1 MRSTRIVEMLEVT
14 EAAALAAG
22 RWMGK
27 GDKHAADDAAVEGM
41 RAAFNDVEID
51 GTIVIGEGERDE
63 APMLFIGEKVGKG
76 GEKIDI
82 AVDPLEGTNLTAD
95 GQSNSLA
102 VLAFGPAGTL
112 LHAPDTYMKKIA
124 VGPEAAHVVHIDAS
138 PTENIINVAKA
149 MDRDVEDLVVCILQR
164 ERHVDLIAEVR
175 AAGARIR
182 LITDG
187 DVFGAVATAIEGT
200 GIHLYLG
207 TGAAPEGVL
216 ACAAMKCIGGC
227 FMGRFEWRSAEE
239 KARAVDM
246 GTCNIDEVLTMDCLV
261 NTDEAAFIAT
271 GVTDG
276 EMLRGVK
283 YFGSGART
291 NSVAM
296 DAKSRTVRF
305 IETIYNTGS
314 REVLGADGLVPP
326 HRALPAQERR
336 TPANPAGPAP
346 PKAARTTPKA
356 PHLSG
361 PLVCG
366 ESANGIHGRCR
377 SALATRLPR
386 RRDSRRTRFHHS
398 RQLGTRSRLWV
409 RPARDRPAWPGSPYC
424 GNRCP

>member
-27 GDKHAADDAAVEGM
+27 GDKMAADDAAVEGM
-41 RAAFNDVEID
+41 RKAFEDID
-51 GTIVIGEGERDE
+51 ISGTIVIGEGERDE
-63 APMLFIGEKVGKG
+63 APMLFIGEKVGRG
-76 GEKIDI
+76 GEEIDI

-102 VLAFGPAGTL
+102 VMAFGPKGTL

-124 VGPEAAHVVHIDAS
+124 VGPSAADVIHIDAS
-138 PTENIINVAKA
+138 PTENIRAVAKA
-149 MDRDVEDLVVCILQR
+149 MGRDVEDLLVCILER
-164 ERHVDLIAEVR
+164 ERHVDLIREVR
-175 AAGARIR
+175 QAGARIR
-182 LITDG
+182 LISDG

-283 YFGSGART
+283 YFGQGART
-291 NSVAM
+291 HSVAM
-296 DAKSRTVRF
+296 DSKSRTVRF
-305 IETIYNTGS
+305 IDTVHQTGT
-314 REVLGADGLVPP
+314 E
-326 HRALPAQERR
+326 
-336 TPANPAGPAP
+336 
-346 PKAARTTPKA
+346 K
-356 PHLSG
+356 
-361 PLVCG
+361 
-366 ESANGIHGRCR
+366 
-377 SALATRLPR
+377 
-386 RRDSRRTRFHHS
+386 F
-398 RQLGTRSRLWV
+398 WV
-409 RPARDRPAWPGSPYC
+409 RMD
-424 GNRCP
+424 

>member
-51 GTIVIGEGERDE
+51 GTVVIGEGERDE

-76 GEKIDI
+76 GECIDI

-102 VLAFGPAGTL
+102 VLAFAPAGTL

-124 VGPEAAHVVHIDAS
+124 VGPEAYNVVHIDAS
-138 PTENIINVAKA
+138 PTENIKNVAKA
-149 MDRDVEDLVVCILQR
+149 LDRDVEDLVVCILQR
-164 ERHVDLIAEVR
+164 ERHDDLIAEVR

-227 FMGRFEWRSAEE
+227 FMGRFEWRSDEE
-239 KARAVDM
+239 KARAIAM
-246 GTCNIDEVLTMDCLV
+246 GTPHIDGILTMDTLV

-296 DAKSRTVRF
+296 DAKSKTVRF

-314 REVLGADGLVPP
+314 E
-326 HRALPAQERR
+326 
-336 TPANPAGPAP
+336 
-346 PKAARTTPKA
+346 K
-356 PHLSG
+356 
-361 PLVCG
+361 
-366 ESANGIHGRCR
+366 
-377 SALATRLPR
+377 
-386 RRDSRRTRFHHS
+386 F
-398 RQLGTRSRLWV
+398 WV
-409 RPARDRPAWPGSPYC
+409 RMD
-424 GNRCP
+424 

>member
-138 PTENIINVAKA
+138 PTENIVNVAKA
-149 MDRDVEDLVVCILQR
+149 MDREVEDLVVCILER
-164 ERHVDLIAEVR
+164 ERHKDLIAEVR

-227 FMGRFEWRSAEE
+227 FMGRFEWRSPEE
-239 KARAVDM
+239 KARAVEM
-246 GTCNIDEVLTMDCLV
+246 GTCNIDDVLTMDCLV

-314 REVLGADGLVPP
+314 E
-326 HRALPAQERR
+326 
-336 TPANPAGPAP
+336 
-346 PKAARTTPKA
+346 K
-356 PHLSG
+356 
-361 PLVCG
+361 
-366 ESANGIHGRCR
+366 
-377 SALATRLPR
+377 
-386 RRDSRRTRFHHS
+386 F
-398 RQLGTRSRLWV
+398 WV
-409 RPARDRPAWPGSPYC
+409 RMD
-424 GNRCP
+424 

>member
-1 MRSTRIVEMLEVT
+1 MRNTRIVEMLEVT

-41 RAAFNDVEID
+41 RTAFNDVDIS

-63 APMLFIGEKVGKG
+63 APMLYIGEKVGKG
-76 GEKIDI
+76 GEEIDI
-82 AVDPLEGTNLTAD
+82 AVDPLEGTNLTAY

-102 VLAFGPAGTL
+102 VLAFGPKGTL

-124 VGPEAAHVVHIDAS
+124 VGPEAADAVHIDAS
-138 PTENIINVAKA
+138 ATENITNVAKA
-149 MDRDVEDLVVCILQR
+149 LKRDVEDLVVCILER
-164 ERHVDLIAEVR
+164 DRHVDLIREVR

-182 LITDG
+182 LISDG

-216 ACAAMKCIGGC
+216 ACTAMKCLGGC

-239 KARAVDM
+239 KARAVEM
-246 GTCNIDEVLTMDCLV
+246 ETCNIDDVLTMDCLV

-296 DAKSRTVRF
+296 DAKSKTVRF
-305 IETIYNTGS
+305 TDTIYRTGA
-314 REVLGADGLVPP
+314 E
-326 HRALPAQERR
+326 
-336 TPANPAGPAP
+336 
-346 PKAARTTPKA
+346 K
-356 PHLSG
+356 
-361 PLVCG
+361 
-366 ESANGIHGRCR
+366 
-377 SALATRLPR
+377 
-386 RRDSRRTRFHHS
+386 F
-398 RQLGTRSRLWV
+398 WV
-409 RPARDRPAWPGSPYC
+409 RMD
-424 GNRCP
+424 